1 MRLKRIFCS
10 GGGGGGTVVPR
21 TSGERNV
28 ADTKECTHDD
38 EN

>member
-10 GGGGGGTVVPR
+10 PGGTLVPR